1 MALFAHW
8 AEENLFALAYAMKD
22 REHMAGA
29 KIIRSGAKVVGNL
42 FVFSICLFHLPT
54 LTLHQY
60 ACREMFIL
68 YVLVK

>member
-1 MALFAHW
+1 MRIFAHW

-22 REHMAGA
+22 HEHMAGA

-42 FVFSICLFHLPT
+42 FAFSIFQPT
-54 LTLHQY
+54 STFHQY

-68 YVLVK
+68 YALVK